1 MALDKDFER
10 CTTDTVKVEAVT
22 GINDYGALSYSA
34 APSTHKAYIQAG
46 NRLVVGPDG
55 REVVSRATIFVL
67 STSAAI
73 GVQDRITLSGS
84 TDTPRIL
91 NVDVLRDVDGQHH
104 LEVSVA

>member
-10 CTTDTVKVEAVT
+10 CTTDTVKVEAVV
-22 GINDYGALSYSA
+22 GINDYGALSYST

-55 REVVSRATIFVL
+55 KEVVSRATIFVL
-67 STSAAI
+67 STSASI
-73 GVQDRITLSGS
+73 GVQDRLTMPSGN
-84 TDTPRIL
+84 TPRIL
-91 NVDVLRDVDGQHH
+91 NVDQLNDVDGQHH